1 MRRLAAL
8 GLILVAFAAHAADAP
23 PAHPITVV
31 KPAVK
36 VAPPPR
42 RAPPTITSPAPA
54 PLTAWT
60 QGGLDSAACQQTCA
74 QSRYFCEAGPSP
86 DDCPPAWSQCVAA
99 CASPALDTA
108 SAAGQ

>member
-23 PAHPITVV
+23 PAHPITVI
-31 KPAVK
+31 KPAAK
-36 VAPPPR
+36 AAAPLKRSVPAN
-42 RAPPTITSPAPA
+42 APTAA

-74 QSRYFCEAGPSP
+74 QSRYFCEAGQSP
-86 DDCPPAWSQCVAA
+86 EDCPPAWGQCVAA

-108 SAAGQ
+108 STAGQ